1 MIPRFL
7 EIIVFEFSKLE
18 HDPLSIMFHFL
29 ELRHDSAIFRNNRV
43 RVLQTRARFV
53 VYHVRVFETETRL
66 VVVQL
71 KVAIY
76 KAMKLSKSK
85 TASDLSEV
93 FLRTSYRTVTRLH
106 NNTVFFL
113 VKI

>member
-7 EIIVFEFSKLE
+7 EIIVFEFSQLE
-18 HDPLSIMFHFL
+18 HDSWSIVFEFL
-29 ELRHDSAIFRNNRV
+29 ELRHESAIYRNNRI
-43 RVLQTRARFV
+43 RVLQTGARSV
-53 VYHVRVFETETRL
+53 VYHVPLFGTGTRL

-85 TASDLSEV
+85 TASNLSEV
-93 FLRTSYRTVTRLH
+93 FLRTSHRTATRLH
-106 NNTVFFL
+106 NV
-113 VKI
+113 